1 MHIEKRYLHFL
12 DMGSYFMNKL
22 LKTSALLSTAL
33 ILGSTV
39 APLTADAAKYKTIN
53 WTEGADL
60 GTMDPSKSTAAV
72 DFDALQATGDGLY
85 RNDKS
90 GKPALALA
98 ESVEK
103 SEDGLSLTF
112 KLRSGLQW
120 ANGEALT
127 ANDFVYGWQRT
138 NDPKTASQYAYL
150 FSGIKNA
157 DAIQSG
163 ENTDLSSL
171 GVTAVDDTTLE
182 VQLEK
187 PMPQLESV
195 LTMAPFYPQNQKFV
209 EKVGK
214 KYGTAAKYT
223 LASGPYI
230 LKDWT
235 GSNNKYSLVKNSK
248 YYDAAAVK
256 TPKVVVQTI
265 KDQNT
270 GYNLYKSGKVDF
282 TNLSP
287 DQVKASKKN
296 KAYKVIP
303 QASTFYMEFNQKKVK
318 ALANEKIRQ
327 AISYSIDRK
336 TLSDKILTGTATPA
350 TTFTSTKLAVD
361 PNTNKDF
368 AKSAE
373 VKGAIAYDKTKAKKL
388 FKEGMKEAGV
398 KKLTLQMVTD
408 DTDGAKRTA
417 QFLQSQMEK
426 LDGLKIDIK
435 TVPFKQRLA
444 LSQEKK
450 FDLVITAW
458 GADYGDPSTF
468 LDLYTKDSSFN
479 NGSWD
484 NAQYNE
490 LMQAAKTTDVND
502 DKKRYDD
509 YKQAEQIID
518 KEVGVAP
525 LYYRSYATLF
535 RTSVKGVVMNP
546 AGAPYDWKWAYK
558 K

>member
-1 MHIEKRYLHFL
+1 
-12 DMGSYFMNKL
+12 MNKL

-120 ANGEALT
+120 ANGDALT
-127 ANDFVYGWQRT
+127 AHDFVYGWQRT

-235 GSNNKYSLVKNSK
+235 GSNNKYSLVKNNK
-248 YYDAAAVK
+248 YYDAAVVK

-361 PNTNKDF
+361 PNTNEDF
-368 AKSAE
+368 AKVAE

>member
-1 MHIEKRYLHFL
+1 
-12 DMGSYFMNKL
+12 MNKL

-120 ANGEALT
+120 ANGDALT
-127 ANDFVYGWQRT
+127 AHDFVYGWQRT

-235 GSNNKYSLVKNSK
+235 GSNNKYSLVKNNK
-248 YYDAAAVK
+248 YYDAAVVK

-361 PNTNKDF
+361 PNTNEDF
-368 AKSAE
+368 AKAAE

-408 DTDGAKRTA
+408 DTDSAKRTA

>member
-1 MHIEKRYLHFL
+1 
-12 DMGSYFMNKL
+12 MGSYFMNKL

-120 ANGEALT
+120 ANGDALT
-127 ANDFVYGWQRT
+127 AHDFVYGWQRT

-248 YYDAAAVK
+248 YYDAAVVK

-361 PNTNKDF
+361 PNTNEDF
-368 AKSAE
+368 AKAAE
-373 VKGAIAYDKTKAKKL
+373 VKCAIAYDKTKAKKL

>member
-1 MHIEKRYLHFL
+1 
-12 DMGSYFMNKL
+12 MNKL

-112 KLRSGLQW
+112 KLRSGLKW
-120 ANGEALT
+120 SNGDALT
-127 ANDFVYGWQRT
+127 AHDFVYGWQRT

-223 LASGPYI
+223 LSSGPYI

-235 GSNNKYSLVKNSK
+235 GSNNKYSLVKNK
-248 YYDAAAVK
+248 NYYDAKVVK

-318 ALANEKIRQ
+318 ALANQKIRQ

-368 AKSAE
+368 AKAAE

-502 DKKRYDD
+502 EKKRYDD

>member
-1 MHIEKRYLHFL
+1 
-12 DMGSYFMNKL
+12 MNKL

-120 ANGEALT
+120 ANGDALT
-127 ANDFVYGWQRT
+127 AHDFVYGWQRT

-235 GSNNKYSLVKNSK
+235 GSNNKYSLVKNNK
-248 YYDAAAVK
+248 YYDAAVVK

-361 PNTNKDF
+361 PNTNEDF
-368 AKSAE
+368 AKAAE

>member
-1 MHIEKRYLHFL
+1 
-12 DMGSYFMNKL
+12 MNKL

-112 KLRSGLQW
+112 KLRSGLKW
-120 ANGEALT
+120 SNGDALT
-127 ANDFVYGWQRT
+127 AHDFVYGWQRT

-235 GSNNKYSLVKNSK
+235 GSNNKYSLVKNK
-248 YYDAAAVK
+248 NYYDAKVVK

-318 ALANEKIRQ
+318 ALANQKIRQ

-490 LMQAAKTTDVND
+490 LMQAAKTTDVNN
-502 DKKRYDD
+502 DKKRYED

>member
-1 MHIEKRYLHFL
+1 
-12 DMGSYFMNKL
+12 MNKL

-120 ANGEALT
+120 ANGDALT
-127 ANDFVYGWQRT
+127 AHDFVYGWQRT

-248 YYDAAAVK
+248 YYDAAVVK

-361 PNTNKDF
+361 PNTNEDF
-368 AKSAE
+368 AKAAE

-388 FKEGMKEAGV
+388 FKEGIKEAGV

>member
-1 MHIEKRYLHFL
+1 
-12 DMGSYFMNKL
+12 MGCYFMNKL
-22 LKTSALLSTAL
+22 LKTSTLLSTAL

-90 GKPALALA
+90 EKPALALA

-120 ANGEALT
+120 ANGDALT
-127 ANDFVYGWQRT
+127 AHDFVYGWQRT

-248 YYDAAAVK
+248 YYDAAVVK

-361 PNTNKDF
+361 PNTNEDF
-368 AKSAE
+368 AKAAE

>member
-1 MHIEKRYLHFL
+1 
-12 DMGSYFMNKL
+12 MGSYFMNKL

-33 ILGSTV
+33 ILLSTV

-112 KLRSGLQW
+112 KLRSGLKW
-120 ANGEALT
+120 SNGDALT
-127 ANDFVYGWQRT
+127 AHDFVYGWQRT

-209 EKVGK
+209 ENVGK

-223 LASGPYI
+223 LSSGPYI

-235 GSNNKYSLVKNSK
+235 GSNNKYSLVKNK
-248 YYDAAAVK
+248 NYYDAKVVK

-318 ALANEKIRQ
+318 ALANQKIRQ

-435 TVPFKQRLA
+435 TVPFKQRLD
-444 LSQEKK
+444 LSQDKK

>member
-1 MHIEKRYLHFL
+1 
-12 DMGSYFMNKL
+12 MNKL

-120 ANGEALT
+120 ANGDALT
-127 ANDFVYGWQRT
+127 AHDFVYGWQRT

-223 LASGPYI
+223 LASGLYI

-235 GSNNKYSLVKNSK
+235 GSNNKYSLVKNNK
-248 YYDAAAVK
+248 YYDAAVVK

-361 PNTNKDF
+361 PNTNEDF
-368 AKSAE
+368 AKAAE

-502 DKKRYDD
+502 DKKRYDE

>member
-1 MHIEKRYLHFL
+1 
-12 DMGSYFMNKL
+12 MNKL

-120 ANGEALT
+120 ANGDALT
-127 ANDFVYGWQRT
+127 AHDFVYGWQRT

-223 LASGPYI
+223 LSSGPYI

-248 YYDAAAVK
+248 YYDAAVVK

-318 ALANEKIRQ
+318 ALANQKIRQ

>member
-1 MHIEKRYLHFL
+1 
-12 DMGSYFMNKL
+12 MNKV

-33 ILGSTV
+33 
-39 APLTADAAKYKTIN
+39 APITADAAKYKTIN

-85 RNDKS
+85 RNDKTN
-90 GKPALALA
+90 KPALALA

-103 SEDGLSLTF
+103 SDDGLSYTF
-112 KLRSGLQW
+112 KLRSGLKW
-120 ANGEALT
+120 SNGDALT
-127 ANDFVYGWQRT
+127 AHDFVYGWQRT

-163 ENTDLSSL
+163 EEKDLSTL
-171 GVTAVDDTTLE
+171 GVNAVDDTTLE
-182 VQLEK
+182 VTLEK

-209 EKVGK
+209 EKSGK

-223 LASGPYI
+223 LSSGPFI
-230 LKDWT
+230 LKGWT
-235 GSNNKYSLVKNSK
+235 GSNNKYSLVKNDK
-248 YYDAAAVK
+248 YYDAKVVK
-256 TPKVVVQTI
+256 TPKVVVETI

-303 QASTFYMEFNQKKVK
+303 QASTFYMEFNEKKVK
-318 ALANEKIRQ
+318 ALANTKIRQ
-327 AISYSIDRK
+327 ALSYAIDRK

-350 TTFTSTKLAVD
+350 TTFTSTKLAQD
-361 PNTNKDF
+361 PNTGKDF
-368 AKSAE
+368 AKAAE

-388 FKEGMKEAGV
+388 FKEGMKEVGE
-398 KKLTLQMVTD
+398 KKLKLQMVTD
-408 DTDGAKRTA
+408 DTDAAKRSA

-426 LDGLKIDIK
+426 LDGLDIDVK
-435 TVPFKQRLA
+435 VVPFKQRLA
-444 LSQEKK
+444 LSQDKK

-484 NAQYNE
+484 NAEYNK
-490 LMQAAKTTDVND
+490 LMSAAKTTDVND
-502 DKKRYDD
+502 EKKRYDD

-535 RTSVKGVVMNP
+535 RTSVKGVVTNP

-558 K
+558 N

>member
-1 MHIEKRYLHFL
+1 
-12 DMGSYFMNKL
+12 MNKL

-361 PNTNKDF
+361 PNTNEDF
-368 AKSAE
+368 AKAAE

>member
-1 MHIEKRYLHFL
+1 
-12 DMGSYFMNKL
+12 MNKL

-120 ANGEALT
+120 ANGDALT
-127 ANDFVYGWQRT
+127 AHDFVYGWQRT

-248 YYDAAAVK
+248 YYDAAVVK

-270 GYNLYKSGKVDF
+270 GYNLYKSGKIDF

-361 PNTNKDF
+361 PNTNEDF
-368 AKSAE
+368 AKAAE

>member
-1 MHIEKRYLHFL
+1 
-12 DMGSYFMNKL
+12 MNKL

-120 ANGEALT
+120 ANGDALT
-127 ANDFVYGWQRT
+127 AHDFVYGWQRT

-248 YYDAAAVK
+248 YYDAAVVK

-296 KAYKVIP
+296 KAYKVIQ

-361 PNTNKDF
+361 PNTNEDF
-368 AKSAE
+368 AKAAE

-408 DTDGAKRTA
+408 DTDGAKHTA

>member
-1 MHIEKRYLHFL
+1 
-12 DMGSYFMNKL
+12 MNKL

-120 ANGEALT
+120 ANGDALT
-127 ANDFVYGWQRT
+127 AHDFVYGWQRT

-248 YYDAAAVK
+248 YYDAAVVK

-361 PNTNKDF
+361 PNTNEDF
-368 AKSAE
+368 AKAAE

-450 FDLVITAW
+450 YDLVITAW

>member
-1 MHIEKRYLHFL
+1 
-12 DMGSYFMNKL
+12 MNKL

-112 KLRSGLQW
+112 KLSSGLQW
-120 ANGEALT
+120 ANGDALT
-127 ANDFVYGWQRT
+127 AHDFVYGWQRT

-248 YYDAAAVK
+248 YYDAAVVK

-361 PNTNKDF
+361 PNTNEDF
-368 AKSAE
+368 AKAAE

>member
-1 MHIEKRYLHFL
+1 M
-12 DMGSYFMNKL
+12 
-22 LKTSALLSTAL
+22 
-33 ILGSTV
+33 
-39 APLTADAAKYKTIN
+39 
-53 WTEGADL
+53 
-60 GTMDPSKSTAAV
+60 
-72 DFDALQATGDGLY
+72 QATGDGLY

-112 KLRSGLQW
+112 KLRSGLKW
-120 ANGEALT
+120 SNGDALT
-127 ANDFVYGWQRT
+127 AHDFVYGWQRT

-223 LASGPYI
+223 LSSGPYI

-235 GSNNKYSLVKNSK
+235 GSNNKYSLVKNK
-248 YYDAAAVK
+248 NYYDAKVVK

-318 ALANEKIRQ
+318 ALANQKIRQ

-368 AKSAE
+368 AKAAE

-502 DKKRYDD
+502 EKKRYDD

>member
-1 MHIEKRYLHFL
+1 
-12 DMGSYFMNKL
+12 MNKV

-33 ILGSTV
+33 ILGSTL
-39 APLTADAAKYKTIN
+39 APITADAAKYKTIN

-90 GKPALALA
+90 NKPALALA

-103 SEDGLSLTF
+103 SDDGLSYTF
-112 KLRSGLQW
+112 KLRSGLKW
-120 ANGEALT
+120 SNGDALT
-127 ANDFVYGWQRT
+127 AHDFVYGWQRT

-163 ENTDLSSL
+163 EEKDLSTL
-171 GVTAVDDTTLE
+171 GVNAVDDTTLE
-182 VQLEK
+182 VTLEK

-209 EKVGK
+209 EKSGK

-223 LASGPYI
+223 LSSGPFI
-230 LKDWT
+230 LKGWT
-235 GSNNKYSLVKNSK
+235 GSNNKYSLVKNDK
-248 YYDAAAVK
+248 YYDAKVVK
-256 TPKVVVQTI
+256 TPKVVVETI

-287 DQVKASKKN
+287 DQVKDSKKN

-303 QASTFYMEFNQKKVK
+303 QASTFYMEFNEKKVK
-318 ALANEKIRQ
+318 ALANTKIRQ
-327 AISYSIDRK
+327 ALSYAIDRK

-350 TTFTSTKLAVD
+350 TTFTSTKLAQD
-361 PNTNKDF
+361 PNTGKDF
-368 AKSAE
+368 AKAAE

-388 FKEGMKEAGV
+388 FKEGMKEVGE
-398 KKLTLQMVTD
+398 KKLKLQMVTD
-408 DTDGAKRTA
+408 DTDAAKRSA

-426 LDGLKIDIK
+426 LDGLDIDVK
-435 TVPFKQRLA
+435 VVPFKQRLA
-444 LSQEKK
+444 LSQDKK

-484 NAQYNE
+484 NAEYNK
-490 LMQAAKTTDVND
+490 LMSAAKTTDVND
-502 DKKRYDD
+502 EKKRYDD

-535 RTSVKGVVMNP
+535 RTSVKGVVTNP

-558 K
+558 N

>member
-1 MHIEKRYLHFL
+1 
-12 DMGSYFMNKL
+12 MNKL

-112 KLRSGLQW
+112 KLRSGLKW
-120 ANGEALT
+120 SNGDALT
-127 ANDFVYGWQRT
+127 AHDFVYGWQRT

-223 LASGPYI
+223 LSSGPYI

-235 GSNNKYSLVKNSK
+235 GSNNKYSLVKNK
-248 YYDAAAVK
+248 NYYDAKVVK

-318 ALANEKIRQ
+318 ALANQKIRQ

-398 KKLTLQMVTD
+398 KNLTLQMVTD

-444 LSQEKK
+444 LSQDKK

>member
-22 LKTSALLSTAL
+22 LKTSELLSTAL

-120 ANGEALT
+120 ANGDALT
-127 ANDFVYGWQRT
+127 AHDFVYGWQRT

-248 YYDAAAVK
+248 YYDAAVVK

-361 PNTNKDF
+361 PNTNEDF
-368 AKSAE
+368 AKAAE

>member
-1 MHIEKRYLHFL
+1 
-12 DMGSYFMNKL
+12 MNKL

-120 ANGEALT
+120 ANGDALT
-127 ANDFVYGWQRT
+127 AHDFVYGWQRT

-171 GVTAVDDTTLE
+171 GVTAVDETTLE

-248 YYDAAAVK
+248 YYDAAVVK

-361 PNTNKDF
+361 PNTNEDF
-368 AKSAE
+368 AKAAE

>member
-1 MHIEKRYLHFL
+1 M
-12 DMGSYFMNKL
+12 
-22 LKTSALLSTAL
+22 
-33 ILGSTV
+33 
-39 APLTADAAKYKTIN
+39 
-53 WTEGADL
+53 
-60 GTMDPSKSTAAV
+60 
-72 DFDALQATGDGLY
+72 
-85 RNDKS
+85 
-90 GKPALALA
+90 
-98 ESVEK
+98 
-103 SEDGLSLTF
+103 
-112 KLRSGLQW
+112 
-120 ANGEALT
+120 
-127 ANDFVYGWQRT
+127 
-138 NDPKTASQYAYL
+138 
-150 FSGIKNA
+150 
-157 DAIQSG
+157 
-163 ENTDLSSL
+163 
-171 GVTAVDDTTLE
+171 
-182 VQLEK
+182 
-187 PMPQLESV
+187 
-195 LTMAPFYPQNQKFV
+195 
-209 EKVGK
+209 
-214 KYGTAAKYT
+214 
-223 LASGPYI
+223 
-230 LKDWT
+230 KDWT
-235 GSNNKYSLVKNSK
+235 GSNNKYSLVKNNK
-248 YYDAAAVK
+248 YYDAAVVK

-270 GYNLYKSGKVDF
+270 GYNLNKSGKVDF

-361 PNTNKDF
+361 PNTNEDF
-368 AKSAE
+368 AKAAE

-468 LDLYTKDSSFN
+468 WDLYTKDSSFN

>member
-1 MHIEKRYLHFL
+1 
-12 DMGSYFMNKL
+12 MNKL

-120 ANGEALT
+120 ANGDALT
-127 ANDFVYGWQRT
+127 AHDFVYGWQRT

-171 GVTAVDDTTLE
+171 GVNAVDDTTLE

-361 PNTNKDF
+361 PNTNEDF

-388 FKEGMKEAGV
+388 FKEGMKEVGE

>member
-1 MHIEKRYLHFL
+1 
-12 DMGSYFMNKL
+12 MNKL

-120 ANGEALT
+120 ANGDALT
-127 ANDFVYGWQRT
+127 AHDFVYGWQRT

-248 YYDAAAVK
+248 YYDAAVVK

-361 PNTNKDF
+361 PNTNEDF
-368 AKSAE
+368 AKAAE
-373 VKGAIAYDKTKAKKL
+373 VKGAIAYDETKAKKL

>member
-1 MHIEKRYLHFL
+1 
-12 DMGSYFMNKL
+12 MNKL

-120 ANGEALT
+120 ANGDALT
-127 ANDFVYGWQRT
+127 AHDFVYGWQRT

-248 YYDAAAVK
+248 YYDAAVVK

-350 TTFTSTKLAVD
+350 TTVTSTKLAVD
-361 PNTNKDF
+361 PNTNEDF
-368 AKSAE
+368 AKAAE

>member
-1 MHIEKRYLHFL
+1 
-12 DMGSYFMNKL
+12 MNKL

-112 KLRSGLQW
+112 KLRSDLQW
-120 ANGEALT
+120 ANGDALT
-127 ANDFVYGWQRT
+127 AHDFVYGWQRT

-248 YYDAAAVK
+248 YYDAAVVK
-256 TPKVVVQTI
+256 TTKVVVQTI

-361 PNTNKDF
+361 PNTNEDF
-368 AKSAE
+368 AKAAE

-388 FKEGMKEAGV
+388 FKEGMREAGV